1 MRPISDS
8 FRKESGKHSSDRF
21 IFYVVVVVAVATVVV
36 VIAVVVIIIVL
47 VVVVAV
53 YHYFIAK
60 HISNDKL
67 HYTFSPKNA

>member
-1 MRPISDS
+1 MGPISDS
-8 FRKESGKHSSDRF
+8 FREESGKHSSDRF
-21 IFYVVVVVAVATVVV
+21 IFYVVVVAATAVV